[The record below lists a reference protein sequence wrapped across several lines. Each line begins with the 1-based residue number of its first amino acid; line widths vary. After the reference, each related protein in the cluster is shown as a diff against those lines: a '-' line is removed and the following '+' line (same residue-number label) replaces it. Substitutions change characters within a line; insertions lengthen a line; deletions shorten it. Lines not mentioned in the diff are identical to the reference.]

1 MMKIN
6 HVTAILSKDVKDVIK
21 NIQVLILFVVYP
33 VVGFIMTQ
41 SINVERGFFISVFAT
56 MHFVFTPIVVSA
68 HMISE
73 EKEKNTLR
81 VLRMSGITSGEFFV
95 STAVFILSLDCIT
108 GSTFIFMAGEGG
120 IDPGLYYSAAIMGC
134 VVSIMLGMCI
144 GTFSKSSSGANG
156 LAIPLGLFFSFLPML
171 SYFNKG
177 LESVSKYLYGQQVGN
192 MIYGKGWS
200 AETGIICLANLLLV
214 MGLYVLLYRRIK
226 TQE

>member
-1 MMKIN
+1 MRIN
-6 HVTAILSKDVKDVIK
+6 HITAILSKNVKDVMK

-33 VVGFIMTQ
+33 AVGFIMTQ
-41 SINVERGFFISVFAT
+41 SINVEKGFFISVFAT

-81 VLRMSGITSGEFFV
+81 VLRMSGITSTEFFL
-95 STAVFILSLDCIT
+95 STAVFIIFLDCIS

-120 IDPGLYYSAAIMGC
+120 IDPALYYSAAIMGSA
-134 VVSIMLGMCI
+134 VSIILGMCI
-144 GTFSKSSSGANG
+144 GTFSKGSSAANG

-192 MIYGKGWS
+192 MIYGQGWS
-200 AETGIICLANLLLV
+200 AETGIICLGNLLLI
-214 MGLYVLLYRRIK
+214 MGLYVVLYRRTK
-226 TQE
+226 TEE